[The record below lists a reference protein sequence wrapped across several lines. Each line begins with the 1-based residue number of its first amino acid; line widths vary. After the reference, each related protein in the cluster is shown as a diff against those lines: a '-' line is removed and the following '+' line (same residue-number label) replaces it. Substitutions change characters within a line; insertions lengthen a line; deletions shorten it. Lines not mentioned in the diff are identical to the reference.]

1 MEQNNGITN
10 SRHTTPLPS
19 EGAGGRLVILGAG
32 ESGAGAAVLAKKE
45 GFDVFVSDMSKI
57 ADKYKKLLDDHQIA
71 WEEGQHTEERILAAD
86 EIIKSPGI
94 PDKAPMVAKAVE
106 KGIPIISEIEFAGRY
121 TKSKMICITGSN
133 GKTTTTS
140 LIYHIFRQA
149 GYDAGLAGNIGRS
162 LALQV
167 AEDPHEYYIIELSSF
182 QLDNMYKFRANIAI
196 LLNITPDHLDRYD
209 NKMQNYTDAKMRIIQ
224 NQTPQDAFI
233 YWADDPIISEELK
246 KYDIK
251 AVLCPFSDV
260 KKNGV
265 IGYIE
270 EGQYKLEY
278 PTPFNMEQ
286 ESLSLTGRHNMYNS
300 LAAGLAANIAGIKK
314 EDIRRSLSDF
324 PGVEHR
330 LEKVCDVRGVHYVND
345 SKATN
350 VDACWYALES
360 MKTKVVLIVGGKD
373 KGNDYSPLMPL
384 IKEKC
389 SALVYLGADNQKLHD
404 NFDQLGI
411 PVRDTH
417 SMKECM
423 QACYELAQPGETVL
437 LSPCCASFDLFKNM
451 EDRGEQFKAIAR
463 SL

>member
-1 MEQNNGITN
+1 MKKI
-10 SRHTTPLPS
+10 
-19 EGAGGRLVILGAG
+19 VVLGAG

-45 GFDVFVSDMSKI
+45 GFDVFVSDMSGIK
-57 ADKYKKLLDDHQIA
+57 DKYKALLDDHGIK
-71 WEEGQHTEERILAAD
+71 WEEGRHTEALILDAD

-94 PDKAPMVAKAVE
+94 PDNVPIIQKVKA
-106 KGIPIISEIEFAGRY
+106 KGIHIISEIEFAGRY
-121 TKSKMICITGSN
+121 TQSKMICITGSN

-140 LIYHIFRQA
+140 LIYHIFKSA

-167 AEDPHEYYIIELSSF
+167 AEDPHAYYIIELSSF
-182 QLDNMYKFRANIAI
+182 QLDNMYDFRANIAI

-209 NKMQNYTDAKMRIIQ
+209 NCMQNYVDSKMRIIQ
-224 NQTPQDAFI
+224 NQTEEDSFI
-233 YWADDPIISEELK
+233 YWNDDPIIKRELE

-251 AVLCPFSDV
+251 AIQYPFSEL
-260 KKNGV
+260 KEKGS

-270 EGQYKLEY
+270 EGTYHIET

-286 ESLSLTGRHNMYNS
+286 EELSLTGKHNIYNS
-300 LAAGLAANIAGIKK
+300 LAAGIASNIAGIRK
-314 EDIRRSLSDF
+314 ECIRKSLSDF

-330 LEKVCDVRGVHYVND
+330 LERVTTVRGVLYVND

-360 MKTKVVLIVGGKD
+360 MTSPTVLIIGGKD
-373 KGNDYSPLMPL
+373 KGNDYNE
-384 IKEKC
+384 IKSLVQQKC
-389 SALVYLGADNQKLHD
+389 RALVYLGADNSKLHAF
-404 NFDQLGI
+404 FDGLGL

-417 SMKECM
+417 SMSDCVA
-423 QACYELAQPGETVL
+423 ACYELAQPGDTVL

-451 EDRGEQFKAIAR
+451 EDRGEQFKTLVR
-463 SL
+463 NL